1 MKAIANDAGKGSC
14 HDIEGET
21 NEEVQELT
29 EDPTLEG
36 RDENTV
42 GRVEPKV
49 GAGLRKPSNNE
60 VTSC

>member
-49 GAGLRKPSNNE
+49 GRTEKALEKCR
-60 VTSC
+60 